1 MHGGARHGSFA
12 ELPVAQPYEGLR
24 RRTFDSAGS
33 TVNEYS
39 FEPGAS
45 FPLHRHPE
53 EQVTLVL
60 EGSVRLVAD
69 GESTALASGSW
80 SVVGPDVEH
89 GITAGPE
96 GARIVAIVTP
106 RRARTDAYTVVE

>member
-1 MHGGARHGSFA
+1 MDGASSHGAFA
-12 ELPVAQPYEGLR
+12 DLPVAEPYEGLR

-60 EGSVRLVAD
+60 EGRVEWTVD
-69 GESTALASGSW
+69 GESSTLAAGSW
-80 SVVGPDVEH
+80 SVVGPDIEH

-96 GARIVAIVTP
+96 GARIVAIITP
-106 RRARTDAYTVVE
+106 RRTRTDSYTVVR

>member
-1 MHGGARHGSFA
+1 MGEATSHGTFA
-12 ELPVAQPYEGLR
+12 GLPVAEPYEGLH

-33 TVNEYS
+33 TVSEYS

-53 EQVTLVL
+53 EQITLVL
-60 EGSVRLVAD
+60 DGSVEWTVGR
-69 GESTALASGSW
+69 ESATLQAGSW
-80 SVVGPDVEH
+80 TMVGPDVEH

-96 GARIVAIVTP
+96 GARIIAIITP
-106 RRARTDAYTVVE
+106 RRTRTDAYTVVR